1 MSLEVIKSYEVNDK
15 VLCLVIKNT
24 DTNSYEVQ
32 KGLTDRKWI
41 FDNEDKALMS
51 AYQYSEIYKNLV

>member
-24 DTNSYEVQ
+24 DTNNYEVQ

-41 FDNEDKALMS
+41 FDSEDKALMS